1 MTTQLSKVILLKY
14 LPAADL
20 HAANVPADEP
30 QPPHQVPPAPII
42 PVVVGGDNYGAE
54 KVREKNPQKS
64 ALSLDERPWHHVR
77 DVFCPDQQYTQP

>member
-30 QPPHQVPPAPII
+30 QPPHQVPPARSAVAGQAADQAHHYPC
-42 PVVVGGDNYGAE
+42 GGGG
-54 KVREKNPQKS
+54 
-64 ALSLDERPWHHVR
+64 
-77 DVFCPDQQYTQP
+77 

>member
-1 MTTQLSKVILLKY
+1 MFQQMNLNLLTKY
-14 LPAADL
+14 LQLALLLQDRL
-20 HAANVPADEP
+20 LIKLI
-30 QPPHQVPPAPII
+30 II